1 MMELPAPFEQSYG
14 RSAIIQFRVIK
25 ALMLREVL
33 TRYGRHNIG
42 LFWLY
47 LEPMLFTIGI
57 TILWNG
63 LGLNHGSS
71 LPITA
76 FALTGYSTILLW
88 RNMPN
93 RVIMAVTANTALMYH
108 RNVRVIDLFASRL
121 ILEFLSVTSSFI
133 FLTVLFWS
141 TGFLNPPEDLLLLSG
156 AWMMTAWF
164 GASLALFL
172 GAIGEKS
179 ELVEK
184 LWHPIA
190 YILFPISGA
199 AVVVDAVPEASR
211 QLMLLI
217 PMVHCTEMIRE
228 GFFGSKV
235 VAYYDVG
242 YLFTWNL
249 ALTFFG
255 LIIERRLSREIII
268 E

>member
-1 MMELPAPFEQSYG
+1 
-14 RSAIIQFRVIK
+14 
-25 ALMLREVL
+25 MLREVL

-47 LEPMLFTIGI
+47 LEPMMFTIGI

-63 LGLNHGSS
+63 LGLNHGSV

-93 RVIMAVTANTALMYH
+93 RVVMAVSSNTSLMYH
-108 RNVRVIDLFASRL
+108 RNVRVIDLFASRI
-121 ILEFLSVTSSFI
+121 ILEFLSISSSFV
-133 FLTVLFWS
+133 FLTLLFWF
-141 TGFLNPPEDLLLLSG
+141 TGFLDPPEDVLQLCG

-164 GASLALFL
+164 GASLALLL
-172 GAIGEKS
+172 GTVGERS
-179 ELVEK
+179 EVVEK

-199 AVVVDAVPEASR
+199 ATMADAIPPGTRE
-211 QLMLLI
+211 LMLLI

-228 GFFGSKV
+228 AFFGSKV
-235 VAYYDVG
+235 VAHYSVA
-242 YLFTWNL
+242 YLLSWNL
-249 ALTFFG
+249 ILSILG
-255 LIIERRLSREIII
+255 LAIERRLSREIVI